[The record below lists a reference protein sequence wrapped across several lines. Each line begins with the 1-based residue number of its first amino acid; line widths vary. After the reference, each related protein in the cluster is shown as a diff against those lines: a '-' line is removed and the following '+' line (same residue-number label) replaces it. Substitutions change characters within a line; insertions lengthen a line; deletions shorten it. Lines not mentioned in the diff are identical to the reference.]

1 VNLLYLPTIIG
12 LIIKYGPYVAQADA
26 VLKQFGPVV
35 QQLAGALV
43 PVVEKNFG
51 VLKAEA
57 PADIVSGVQTV
68 LAGLGHPTL
77 SKDEQ
82 DVLTNRLSQM
92 D

>member
-1 VNLLYLPTIIG
+1 MNLLYLPTIIG

-26 VLKQFGPVV
+26 VLKQFGPLV

-57 PADIVSGVQTV
+57 PADIVARDCCRSRPSTPFRTSRTCSPI
-68 LAGLGHPTL
+68 A
-77 SKDEQ
+77 
-82 DVLTNRLSQM
+82 
-92 D
+92 